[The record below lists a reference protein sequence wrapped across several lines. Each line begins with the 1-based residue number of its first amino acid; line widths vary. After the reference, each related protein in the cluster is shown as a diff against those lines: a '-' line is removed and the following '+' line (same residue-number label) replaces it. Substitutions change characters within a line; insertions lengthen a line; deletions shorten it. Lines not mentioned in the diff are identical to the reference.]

1 MPYTAEGIKPD
12 IIINPHAI
20 PSRMTIGQLL
30 ETVMGKA
37 CCELG
42 SYGECTAFNNDGPK
56 YKSFGKILQN
66 FGYSSTANEILYNGE
81 TGEQLQMNL
90 FIGPTYYMRLKHV
103 VKDKI
108 NYRARGPRTVL
119 TRQTVQGRANDGGLR
134 VGEQERDSI
143 LAHGLSY
150 FLQESMLLRG
160 DEYFCAICNLTGM
173 IAVYNPSLNLF
184 LSPFADGPLKYS
196 GLEIKDP
203 RIENISKFGRSFS
216 IVRIPYAFK
225 LLVQELITL
234 GVTIRIVTDEN
245 IDQLT
250 SMSFGGT
257 LKNINSIEKL
267 SFEKTVSSIDDSDKS
282 IASPT
287 KLEDSAITKP
297 KSIEK
302 SLSYKSSA
310 EDSDISEDAL
320 LKELELLEEQEDYEI
335 EELNDIK
342 KSLSALEGVK
352 ELDLSIPLI
361 GKKSMKDTEIKL
373 DDKEVGDDEI
383 LESDLEQVEIIPDG
397 EIKEDELEI
406 TTPIDDPTTPDTLEK
421 KTLNILTDIDTLK
434 EELSDD
440 KESEN
445 DKSIII

>member
-1 MPYTAEGIKPD
+1 M
-12 IIINPHAI
+12 
-20 PSRMTIGQLL
+20 
-30 ETVMGKA
+30 
-37 CCELG
+37 
-42 SYGECTAFNNDGPK
+42 
-56 YKSFGKILQN
+56 
-66 FGYSSTANEILYNGE
+66 
-81 TGEQLQMNL
+81 
-90 FIGPTYYMRLKHV
+90 
-103 VKDKI
+103 
-108 NYRARGPRTVL
+108 
-119 TRQTVQGRANDGGLR
+119 
-134 VGEQERDSI
+134 
-143 LAHGLSY
+143 
-150 FLQESMLLRG
+150 
-160 DEYFCAICNLTGM
+160 
-173 IAVYNPSLNLF
+173 
-184 LSPFADGPLKYS
+184 
-196 GLEIKDP
+196 
-203 RIENISKFGRSFS
+203 
-216 IVRIPYAFK
+216 
-225 LLVQELITL
+225 ITL

-287 KLEDSAITKP
+287 KLEDSAITKS